1 MNNANNNTA
10 ACRKLQKTHT
20 HINTHKHTN
29 STENIHT
36 KIVQCK
42 MLQVDLN
49 RLYHSLK
56 WKNNTNNNAAA
67 YAKSCT
73 EKQNKQKNM

>member
-1 MNNANNNTA
+1 
-10 ACRKLQKTHT
+10 
-20 HINTHKHTN
+20 
-29 STENIHT
+29 
-36 KIVQCK
+36 

-56 WKNNTNNNAAA
+56 WKNNTNNKEAA

>member
-1 MNNANNNTA
+1 
-10 ACRKLQKTHT
+10 
-20 HINTHKHTN
+20 
-29 STENIHT
+29 
-36 KIVQCK
+36 

-73 EKQNKQKNM
+73 ENQNKQKTCKIV